1 MRKET
6 RCTIQKY
13 APEWT
18 KETKPKLAAHQPY
31 GCLTS
36 SNTALFDVN
45 GGGGDLRLLAAVG
58 QRVLVVAYT
67 HSAVDTLLCKLSQ
80 PAEAAGAAARF
91 LRIGRTARVHPLL
104 QSFTAETVAKE
115 CTSCDQLTQLFNS
128 YQVQ

>member
-6 RCTIQKY
+6 GCTIQKY

-67 HSAVDTLLCKLSQ
+67 HHEDNFTYRIQIVDQ
-80 PAEAAGAAARF
+80 FP
-91 LRIGRTARVHPLL
+91 
-104 QSFTAETVAKE
+104 
-115 CTSCDQLTQLFNS
+115 NS
-128 YQVQ
+128 ML